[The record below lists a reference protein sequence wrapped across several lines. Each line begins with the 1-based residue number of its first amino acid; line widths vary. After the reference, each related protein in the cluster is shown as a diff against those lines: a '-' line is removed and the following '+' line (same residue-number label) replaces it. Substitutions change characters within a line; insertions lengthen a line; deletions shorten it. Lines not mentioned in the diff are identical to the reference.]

1 MLRPQAIGHVPDETA
16 RIARAAFPKGHPSLR
31 LADELGALFTDETF
45 AALFPTYGQ
54 PAFAPWRLALVT
66 ILQFAE
72 GLADRP
78 AADAVRGRI
87 DWQYVLRLELA
98 DSGFDASVLSAFRTR
113 LIEGSAASLLLDT
126 VLRWCREQKLLTSRG
141 RQRTDSTGCPLGRML
156 AAVRALNRLE
166 VVGETMRHVLNS
178 LAVVAPDWR
187 RGHVPPDWVARYD
200 RRAEDDRLP
209 AANAARATLAL
220 TIGADGYALL
230 RAVNAASTPLWLHEI
245 PAVQTLRQVWV
256 QHYQLVEGS
265 VQWRV
270 ADNIPLATIVIS
282 SPDDR
287 SSPYD
292 RDAHYAKKRTTQW
305 VGYKVHLTETC
316 ADDLPQLITAVET
329 TPGPTADGE
338 MTPVIHAA
346 LAERALLPASHL
358 VDTGFLDAALLV
370 SSREDYQVELVGP
383 TRRDYHWQAREGTGF
398 AVAQFQVDWEQQH
411 ATCPAGHTSISWTP
425 AVDKR
430 TNQVIKIK
438 FSSRDCRPCPHR
450 SQCTRSQ
457 VKRPRRTITVRADA
471 EFHALQAARQR
482 EATAAFATA
491 YAKRAGIEGTL
502 SRGIRTCRLRQIRSI
517 GLAKTRLGGCPLGGM
532 LTAVA
537 LNFLRLG
544 EGFADIPRAKT
555 RRSPFVTLM
564 AA

>member
-1 MLRPQAIGHVPDETA
+1 MLRPQPISPVPPETA
-16 RIARAAFPKGHPSLR
+16 RIAHAAFPKGHPYLR
-31 LADELGALFTDETF
+31 LADELGTLFTDATF
-45 AALFPTYGQ
+45 AALFPTHGQ

-78 AADAVRGRI
+78 AADAVRSRI
-87 DWQYVLRLELA
+87 DWKYVLRLELA
-98 DSGFDASVLSAFRTR
+98 DPGFDASVLCEFRTR
-113 LIEGSAASLLLDT
+113 LIAGSAESLLLDT

-141 RQRTDSTGCPLGRML
+141 RQRTDSTHVL
-156 AAVRALNRLE
+156 AAVRALNRIE

-178 LAVVAPDWR
+178 LAVVAPDWLR
-187 RGHVPPDWVARYD
+187 QHASPDWVARYD

-209 AANAARATLAL
+209 AANAARETLAL

-230 RAVNAASTPLWLHEI
+230 RAIYAVSTPIWLREV
-245 PAVQTLRQVWV
+245 PAVQTLRHVWV
-256 QHYQLVEGS
+256 QQYQLVEGN

-270 ADNIPLATIVIS
+270 ADNIPPATIFI
-282 SPDDR
+282 

-305 VGYKVHLTETC
+305 VGYKVHVTETC
-316 ADDLPQLITAVET
+316 ADDLPQLITDVET

-346 LAERALLPASHL
+346 LAERALLPAIHL

-370 SSREDYQVELVGP
+370 SSREEYQVELVGP
-383 TRRDYHWQAREGTGF
+383 TRSDYHWQAREGTGF
-398 AVAQFQVDWEQQH
+398 AVAHFQVDWEQQH
-411 ATCPAGHTSISWTP
+411 ATCPAGHTSSSWTP

-438 FSSRDCRPCPHR
+438 FSSRDCRPCPSR
-450 SQCTRSQ
+450 SLCTRSQ
-457 VKRPRRTITVRADA
+457 VQRPRRTITVRADA

-482 EATAAFATA
+482 EGTAAFAAA

-502 SRGIRTCRLRQIRSI
+502 SRGIRTCRLRQIRYI
-517 GLAKTRLGGCPLGGM
+517 GLVKARLGHV

-544 EGFADIPRAKT
+544 EWFADIPRAKT